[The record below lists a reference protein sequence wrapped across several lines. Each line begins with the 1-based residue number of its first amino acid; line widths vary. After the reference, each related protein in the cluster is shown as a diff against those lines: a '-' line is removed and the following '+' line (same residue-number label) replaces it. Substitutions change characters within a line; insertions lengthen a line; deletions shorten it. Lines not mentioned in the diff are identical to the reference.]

1 MLRVNR
7 KAAVSEC
14 NRPAAG
20 IQIWEWQGKKAG
32 REQTD
37 GTMRSKFAVFD
48 RQYALVG
55 SFNLDPRSARLNSES
70 AVVFENTKL
79 AGLLA
84 DIMLSRDLGYSK
96 RISEAAAETFEAP
109 QDVIYRFRK
118 SLGDVFEKEL

>member
-1 MLRVNR
+1 MPPGYR
-7 KAAVSEC
+7 S
-14 NRPAAG
+14 G
-20 IQIWEWQGKKAG
+20 SG
-32 REQTD
+32 REKRQGESRTD
-37 GTMRSKFAVFD
+37 GTMHSKFAVFD

-79 AGLLA
+79 AGRLA

-109 QDVIYRFRK
+109 QDAIYRFRK